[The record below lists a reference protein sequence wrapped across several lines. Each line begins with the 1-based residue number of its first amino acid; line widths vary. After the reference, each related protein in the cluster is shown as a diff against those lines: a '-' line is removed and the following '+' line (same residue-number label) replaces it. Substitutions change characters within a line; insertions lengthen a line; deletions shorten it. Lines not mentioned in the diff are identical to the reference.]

1 MRHLDPDDDKGH
13 RRCDISYVMACRQKE
28 VRQRNIEE
36 NEENACD
43 ESHERRCA
51 QLQEHFLHSEF
62 MVTAGILDDEVRA
75 KERYYQPCQK
85 DQPLDDEVRA
95 KEPEHRGICD
105 IVQHAGRH
113 ARFTEECH
121 IDRKADEDGIRNAA
135 GAGEDAAAALR
146 DIQHFGQGAA
156 GEVRHENRGKRKKH
170 VRRCFDQLVMRE
182 IRV

>member
-62 MVTAGILDDEVRA
+62 MINCVSLMLGIFFIPFYMYL
-75 KERYYQPCQK
+75 
-85 DQPLDDEVRA
+85 LS
-95 KEPEHRGICD
+95 
-105 IVQHAGRH
+105 
-113 ARFTEECH
+113 
-121 IDRKADEDGIRNAA
+121 
-135 GAGEDAAAALR
+135 
-146 DIQHFGQGAA
+146 
-156 GEVRHENRGKRKKH
+156 
-170 VRRCFDQLVMRE
+170 
-182 IRV
+182 

>member
-1 MRHLDPDDDKGH
+1 MCHLDSDDDEGH
-13 RRCDISYVMACRQKE
+13 RRCDISYVMACRQE
-28 VRQRNIEE
+28 EMRQRNIEE

-62 MVTAGILDDEVRA
+62 MVTAGI
-75 KERYYQPCQK
+75 
-85 DQPLDDEVRA
+85 LDDEVRA

-146 DIQHFGQGAA
+146 DIQHLGQDAA
-156 GEVRHENRGKRKKH
+156 GEIRHENRGKRKKH